1 MLALLRHQ
9 FPEGMSRICVAPG
22 LRPLSG
28 CCAVW
33 RRGVD
38 GQLQLERLPVT
49 SLGRGFLGKVGG
61 RVWVALGWR
70 RVQNSR
76 YAGPLALLRLVGLP
90 DVKVAALVSRLLWAR
105 AS

>member
-1 MLALLRHQ
+1 MCGAGFEAVVRLLC
-9 FPEGMSRICVAPG
+9 GVAKWGGGAIAIGTPFG
-22 LRPLSG
+22 
-28 CCAVW
+28 
-33 RRGVD
+33 D
-38 GQLQLERLPVT
+38 
-49 SLGRGFLGKVGG
+49 FLGKVGG

-105 AS
+105 TS